1 MKGDGSKQSSEVKNG
16 RAVLARLRT
25 KCYNRDRK
33 VTVVLSRKK
42 KKTISIVF
50 FSRNILGEGRHAPHI
65 FADENPSSCYPT
77 PSLQD
82 VIHSYFP

>member
-42 KKTISIVF
+42 KKQFLLF
-50 FSRNILGEGRHAPHI
+50 FSHVT
-65 FADENPSSCYPT
+65 F
-77 PSLQD
+77 
-82 VIHSYFP
+82 